1 MAQETPD
8 IIYTIVDEAPELAR
22 GSLLPIITSF
32 SEAAG
37 INVETRDISVAARIL
52 ALFPELLSD
61 DQKVSGRVGEN
72 PRSQRDQTAK
82 RLGLRTA
89 TRSRDQ
95 RIAVARLPDPVLPG
109 RSANRRRKGDPRQI
123 RHDQRL
129 RREPGSARRELGSS
143 LRQSRERIRQGQPA
157 PHGHMDFSLQNH
169 GRLDAG
175 QRLFRQ

>member
-61 DQKVSGRVGEN
+61 DQKVS
-72 PRSQRDQTAK
+72 DDLA
-82 RLGLRTA
+82 
-89 TRSRDQ
+89 
-95 RIAVARLPDPVLPG
+95 
-109 RSANRRRKGDPRQI
+109 
-123 RHDQRL
+123 
-129 RREPGSARRELGSS
+129 ELGE
-143 LRQSRERIRQGQPA
+143 LVKTPK
-157 PHGHMDFSLQNH
+157 PT
-169 GRLDAG
+169 
-175 QRLFRQ
+175 